1 MSDIFKHEPKPR
13 EPFTLAKTRKALD
26 WALSCIIRLPIAV
39 VSLSVILAAVAVGV
53 LIISPETFEKACEII
68 GVVL

>member
-1 MSDIFKHEPKPR
+1 MDNMNLSKHKEPVS
-13 EPFTLAKTRKALD
+13 LNKTRKALD
-26 WALSCIIRLPIAV
+26 WALSCLVRLSMTV
-39 VSLSVILAAVAVGV
+39 VSLATVLAAIAVGV

>member
-1 MSDIFKHEPKPR
+1 MQNDNTHA
-13 EPFTLAKTRKALD
+13 TLTKTRKALD

-39 VSLSVILAAVAVGV
+39 VSLSVILSAVAVGV

>member
-1 MSDIFKHEPKPR
+1 MFNDKKPTEPL
-13 EPFTLAKTRKALD
+13 TLTKTRKALD
-26 WALSCIIRLPIAV
+26 WALSCLVRLPIAV
-39 VSLSVILAAVAVGV
+39 VSLATVLAAVAVGV

>member
-1 MSDIFKHEPKPR
+1 MENMNLSKHKEPVS
-13 EPFTLAKTRKALD
+13 LNKTRKALD
-26 WALSCIIRLPIAV
+26 WVLSCLIRLPIAV
-39 VSLSVILAAVAVGV
+39 VFLATVLAAVAVGV

>member
-1 MSDIFKHEPKPR
+1 MNEHKQPIP
-13 EPFTLAKTRKALD
+13 LNKTRKALD
-26 WALSCIIRLPIAV
+26 WALSCLVRFPIAV
-39 VSLSVILAAVAVGV
+39 VFLATVLAAIAGGV

>member
-1 MSDIFKHEPKPR
+1 M
-13 EPFTLAKTRKALD
+13 FTERKNQNNVSMTKARKALD
-26 WALSCIIRLPIAV
+26 WALSCLIRMPVFAVFLAMILFAIAV
-39 VSLSVILAAVAVGV
+39 AV